1 MYTGQQRGTGLSNQ
15 DSFISFLTVLI
26 SRHLQV
32 CLFQRGKVVTC
43 RRGNTKQQ
51 LLIQKGLLSV
61 NPAEPMHPY
70 HRKADNQKDSSPETP
85 AAS

>member
-1 MYTGQQRGTGLSNQ
+1 M
-15 DSFISFLTVLI
+15 
-26 SRHLQV
+26 
-32 CLFQRGKVVTC
+32 VTC

-70 HRKADNQKDSSPETP
+70 HRKADNQKDLSPETP